1 MADIKPMGVDS
12 ALFQMHA
19 AGSDRT
25 MDNIKAKQPTDTA
38 GSEALETVSRQF
50 ESLLLNMM
58 IKEMRATVPE
68 SGLFPASM
76 SKDIFTSMLDEQYAD
91 RMSESGGIGLQRML
105 VDQLEKIADEK

>member
-1 MADIKPMGVDS
+1 MSDIKPMGVDS
-12 ALFQMHA
+12 ALFQMRS

-25 MDNIKAKQPTDTA
+25 LGNIKAGRRTDAA
-38 GSEALETVSRQF
+38 GNEDLETVSRQF

-68 SGLFPASM
+68 SGLLPASM
-76 SKDIFTSMLDEQYAD
+76 STDIFTSMLDEQYAD

-105 VDQLEKIADEK
+105 VDQLEKIEDEK